1 MIFQK
6 LLADITLL
14 CSYLKLTR
22 GELKPLFDILRGS
35 TDPTSPR
42 VLTSEGLLDLQQVER
57 ATEKQF
63 VTCIDYSLPLHL
75 LIFNTTHTPTGSS
88 EVNYLGLWN
97 LSHRSYWRW
106 CGTPLLQ
113 SPWFQNT

>member
-6 LLADITLL
+6 LLSDITLL

-42 VLTSEGLLDLQQVER
+42 VLTSEGLLALQQVER
-57 ATEKQF
+57 ATKKQCYLYRLLFAFTF
-63 VTCIDYSLPLHL
+63 V
-75 LIFNTTHTPTGSS
+75 IFNTTHIPTGPF
-88 EVNYLGLWN
+88 EVNCPSL
-97 LSHRSYWRW
+97 
-106 CGTPLLQ
+106 
-113 SPWFQNT
+113 